1 LKSTNGMAADGK
13 DTPTTRHDDLSTESA
28 VLQRVIDVH
37 PAPLTISELVR
48 ELAGEDAE
56 FAVRDAIERA
66 ARDLSGVGLI
76 HLQDEFVRP
85 TRAALRYTELLDR

>member
-1 LKSTNGMAADGK
+1 MAADGN
-13 DTPTTRHDDLSTESA
+13 DTAITRHDDLSTESA

-37 PAPLTISELVR
+37 PAPLTIAELVR

-66 ARDLSGVGLI
+66 TRDLSGVGLL
-76 HLQDEFVRP
+76 HLQDDFVAP
-85 TRAALRYTELLDR
+85 TRAALRFTELLDR